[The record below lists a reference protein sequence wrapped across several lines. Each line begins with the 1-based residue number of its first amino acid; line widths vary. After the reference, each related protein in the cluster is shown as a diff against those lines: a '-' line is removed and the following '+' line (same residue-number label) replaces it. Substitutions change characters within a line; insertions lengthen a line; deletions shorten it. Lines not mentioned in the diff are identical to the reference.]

1 MSLPSILV
9 VDDSPSL
16 RRMIGACL
24 RTGGFDVTEAAD
36 GDQAHALALAGNFGM
51 LVTDQV
57 MPGIDGLTLIRSLR
71 ATERYAR
78 LPILMLT
85 TEQNA
90 RCAGGLAGRQRA
102 QTDTG
107 TWTTHGA
114 SLRLANPAGQR
125 WEASPNQRF
134 SGISDGPEVGLSC
147 APQVAV

>member
-36 GDQAHALALAGNFGM
+36 GDQAHALALAGHFGM

-57 MPGIDGLTLIRSLR
+57 MPGMDGLTLIRSLR
-71 ATERYAR
+71 ATPRYAR

-85 TEQNA
+85 TEQD
-90 RCAGGLAGRQRA
+90 GSIRA
-102 QTDTG
+102 QARAA
-107 TWTTHGA
+107 GA
-114 SLRLANPAGQR
+114 SGFLPKPFDPDGLMQAVAALLDPAPPTSEG
-125 WEASPNQRF
+125 
-134 SGISDGPEVGLSC
+134 
-147 APQVAV
+147 